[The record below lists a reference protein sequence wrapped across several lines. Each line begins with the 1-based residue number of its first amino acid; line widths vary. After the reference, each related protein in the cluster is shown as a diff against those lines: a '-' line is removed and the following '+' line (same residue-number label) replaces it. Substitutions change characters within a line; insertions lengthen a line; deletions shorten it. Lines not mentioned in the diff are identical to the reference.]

1 VLIGIGLGW
10 WPVPAAAQGGAGDL
24 WQTFTVSDG
33 LLANSV
39 SAIWLAHDDTLWF
52 GTDAGAS
59 HYDGR
64 WESFMAADGLPAG
77 RIRAIAQ
84 TADGALWFAAEAG
97 GLGRRAPDGTCC
109 RRWTTTEGLPDNGVR
124 ALLAAP
130 TAAAADEQGGLWVGT
145 AQGLVFLKGDA
156 APILVPALAGVPI
169 WALAGDQD
177 GTLWVGTA
185 GRGVWQ
191 RARDGVWHTLDS
203 GTSPSGGSALV
214 AGDLFSLW
222 VDDTGRIWVGT
233 SNGLVYYEAGAW
245 QRFPLLSNDTGLRVF
260 AIVQD
265 ADGSLWI
272 GTDQG
277 CFYNN
282 AASPGHPIVHLTVND
297 GLANDYVRA
306 LAFDRDNGLWLGTL
320 AGVSRYD
327 GNVWR
332 VGVEGIL
339 ADSLG
344 VNTVMTDRAGR
355 TWAGTE
361 GKGLMM
367 WDGTRWQS
375 FTSAKDLPDDRVV
388 ALFEDRA
395 GRIWAG
401 TGSGA
406 GYWEPAGGTSPLEGG
421 TSSLE
426 GGWHFYGEAD
436 GLVGAPVRSIGQD
449 AKGDLWFG
457 TNAGVSRWNA
467 TAGFQPVPE
476 LAGKRINAIYGARD
490 GSLWFGLSDDGM
502 MRLAEGQWQTPTTAG
517 GSTFNGVVL
526 NGIAEEP
533 DGALWVGTFGS
544 GLWRFADGQWQQ
556 IDGNLSSPLI
566 LSVAFAGGNLWVG
579 TRVGLNRFDG
589 QTWQAYVGSVL
600 PGSEVNAVA
609 PGTGGTFWIATNK
622 GLVHYRPEARPPWV
636 QIKSVNLIVLR
647 NGAVT
652 LTSEILREMHLVGGD
667 MAIKPDDLQ
676 FLPELEGVPADSLQP
691 RELPGGVI
699 SFGDLRLPPGSYVF
713 RVRVRDAAFNYS
725 VPAEVT
731 IVVPRPVPMVKLPW
745 GPTIPAGQFYSIL
758 ALAVVALGGLTAA
771 GTIGL
776 TARARERRQ
785 AAALATRQREALA
798 RHFNPYISGEPVRE
812 ADMFF
817 GRHELLNKILNALHR
832 NSIMIYG
839 ERRIGKTTL
848 LYQLAEQLRQTEDP
862 DWVFIPVSVD
872 LEGTPQT
879 RFFLVLM
886 EDICGV
892 LRAYLPE
899 MPPSRFDAVMAG
911 TVGDRPEQEYTDR
924 HFSADL
930 RALLDAVKTVV
941 APRNV
946 RVILLIDE
954 MDVIDTY
961 DSIVQQQLRRIFMAT
976 FAENLGAVVAGIQI
990 SKAWDRVESP
1000 WYNMFNEIA
1009 LKPFDDKAARQ
1020 LLTEPVRGT
1029 YEWEPAALDFV
1040 IARAEGRPYR
1050 LQQYGLEAVN
1060 HMLAAGRLRITPE
1073 DVQAADEIIERAR
1086 GQ

>member
-1 VLIGIGLGW
+1 
-10 WPVPAAAQGGAGDL
+10 
-24 WQTFTVSDG
+24 
-33 LLANSV
+33 
-39 SAIWLAHDDTLWF
+39 
-52 GTDAGAS
+52 
-59 HYDGR
+59 
-64 WESFMAADGLPAG
+64 
-77 RIRAIAQ
+77 
-84 TADGALWFAAEAG
+84 
-97 GLGRRAPDGTCC
+97 
-109 RRWTTTEGLPDNGVR
+109 
-124 ALLAAP
+124 
-130 TAAAADEQGGLWVGT
+130 
-145 AQGLVFLKGDA
+145 
-156 APILVPALAGVPI
+156 
-169 WALAGDQD
+169 
-177 GTLWVGTA
+177 
-185 GRGVWQ
+185 
-191 RARDGVWHTLDS
+191 
-203 GTSPSGGSALV
+203 
-214 AGDLFSLW
+214 
-222 VDDTGRIWVGT
+222 
-233 SNGLVYYEAGAW
+233 
-245 QRFPLLSNDTGLRVF
+245 
-260 AIVQD
+260 
-265 ADGSLWI
+265 
-272 GTDQG
+272 
-277 CFYNN
+277 
-282 AASPGHPIVHLTVND
+282 
-297 GLANDYVRA
+297 
-306 LAFDRDNGLWLGTL
+306 
-320 AGVSRYD
+320 
-327 GNVWR
+327 
-332 VGVEGIL
+332 
-339 ADSLG
+339 
-344 VNTVMTDRAGR
+344 
-355 TWAGTE
+355 
-361 GKGLMM
+361 
-367 WDGTRWQS
+367 
-375 FTSAKDLPDDRVV
+375 
-388 ALFEDRA
+388 
-395 GRIWAG
+395 
-401 TGSGA
+401 
-406 GYWEPAGGTSPLEGG
+406 
-421 TSSLE
+421 
-426 GGWHFYGEAD
+426 
-436 GLVGAPVRSIGQD
+436 
-449 AKGDLWFG
+449 
-457 TNAGVSRWNA
+457 
-467 TAGFQPVPE
+467 
-476 LAGKRINAIYGARD
+476 
-490 GSLWFGLSDDGM
+490 
-502 MRLAEGQWQTPTTAG
+502 
-517 GSTFNGVVL
+517 
-526 NGIAEEP
+526 
-533 DGALWVGTFGS
+533 
-544 GLWRFADGQWQQ
+544 
-556 IDGNLSSPLI
+556 
-566 LSVAFAGGNLWVG
+566 
-579 TRVGLNRFDG
+579 
-589 QTWQAYVGSVL
+589 
-600 PGSEVNAVA
+600 
-609 PGTGGTFWIATNK
+609 
-622 GLVHYRPEARPPWV
+622 
-636 QIKSVNLIVLR
+636 
-647 NGAVT
+647 
-652 LTSEILREMHLVGGD
+652 
-667 MAIKPDDLQ
+667 
-676 FLPELEGVPADSLQP
+676 
-691 RELPGGVI
+691 
-699 SFGDLRLPPGSYVF
+699 
-713 RVRVRDAAFNYS
+713 
-725 VPAEVT
+725 
-731 IVVPRPVPMVKLPW
+731 MVKLPW